1 VSDRDALRDFLVFAR
16 SRTDPARFPQLRD
29 RLSRR
34 DPRGRRLPG
43 LTQNHMDL
51 LLGRP
56 SGTYHRIERTGTM
69 QPADLERIG
78 RILALSEDEW
88 RAVWSYAFSVA
99 PPRPL
104 NPAAGRILPQAWQ
117 DTLDS
122 LPMAAYVL
130 DEEGHLVGYNDGFV
144 AFFDGEPVPRNLWR
158 WSLLAPGGRR
168 VLGDWRSQWAP
179 WLCRQL
185 RCALARNKA
194 SGPLNALMSDAL
206 ADEVTAE
213 VLDASSRTGAS
224 TAPQSTQ
231 SRPIRH
237 PELGPG
243 WITLCAAS
251 PADSPGARLTIAR
264 FRAHRPG
271 RLAVSPPSALSD
283 TPTAS

>member
-1 VSDRDALRDFLVFAR
+1 
-16 SRTDPARFPQLRD
+16 
-29 RLSRR
+29 
-34 DPRGRRLPG
+34 
-43 LTQNHMDL
+43 MDL

-69 QPADLERIG
+69 QPADLEAVG

-88 RAVWSYAFSVA
+88 RAVWSYAYSVA

-104 NPAAGRILPQAWQ
+104 NPAAGQILPRAWQ

-130 DEEGHLVGYNDGFV
+130 DEEGHLLGHNDGFV
-144 AFFDGEPVPRNLWR
+144 DFFGGEPVPRNLWR
-158 WSLLAPGGRR
+158 WSLLAPAGRR
-168 VLGDWRSQWAP
+168 ILGDWRSQWAP

-194 SGPLNALMSDAL
+194 SASLNALMSDTL
-206 ADEVTAE
+206 ADDVTAD

-224 TAPQSTQ
+224 AAPQSTRP
-231 SRPIRH
+231 RPILH
-237 PELGPG
+237 PNLGPG
-243 WITLCAAS
+243 WITLCSAS

-264 FRAHRPG
+264 FRTHRPVQ
-271 RLAVSPPSALSD
+271 RPVRPPTALSD
-283 TPTAS
+283 APAAS